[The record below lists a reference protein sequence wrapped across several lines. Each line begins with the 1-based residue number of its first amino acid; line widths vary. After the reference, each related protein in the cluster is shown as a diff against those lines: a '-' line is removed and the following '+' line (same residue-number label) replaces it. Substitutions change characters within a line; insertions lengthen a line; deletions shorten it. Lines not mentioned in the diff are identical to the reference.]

1 VWKPVESL
9 VMLPEALRGVESR
22 FALAVDEDTDIIWL
36 TRAAEKSVWRGQLN
50 RLGFIIKE

>member
-1 VWKPVESL
+1 
-9 VMLPEALRGVESR
+9 
-22 FALAVDEDTDIIWL
+22 VDEDTDIIWL